1 MKYTSETNPLLAR
14 LRYHTSGAIARG
26 ERTAITEIASPA
38 AKALAN
44 GAKRPA
50 KTSKLNPIVIS
61 SAPGGEEFRISPR
74 LSHLKANGVTA
85 AKAAGRAEAMAGY
98 VSKNSFGM
106 PGKAEARLNAANMAR
121 YARTHKMLSRADA
134 SAIVEFARG
143 DQAAK
148 FIKANKLGNMYPGT
162 VHASVGIE
170 NILKKDF
177 RPNTWGSQVIPHL
190 RQRVADEIKHERFV
204 NNLPKG
210 HGRALAD
217 TIRRMNEAPI
227 MGIRKKPAPGAYV
240 PAK

>member
-26 ERTAITEIASPA
+26 EGTAITEIASPA

-134 SAIVEFARG
+134 SAIVEFAETEGARLAGLMGDRTRTARLYNKAHARMSRG
-143 DQAAK
+143 DGYQPFGYDMPTLRTTKPGWAK
-148 FIKANKLGNMYPGT
+148 T
-162 VHASVGIE
+162 
-170 NILKKDF
+170 
-177 RPNTWGSQVIPHL
+177 L
-190 RQRVADEIKHERFV
+190 RTIGDAH
-204 NNLPKG
+204 NSLPKMPA
-210 HGRALAD
+210 RA
-217 TIRRMNEAPI
+217 
-227 MGIRKKPAPGAYV
+227 K
-240 PAK
+240 